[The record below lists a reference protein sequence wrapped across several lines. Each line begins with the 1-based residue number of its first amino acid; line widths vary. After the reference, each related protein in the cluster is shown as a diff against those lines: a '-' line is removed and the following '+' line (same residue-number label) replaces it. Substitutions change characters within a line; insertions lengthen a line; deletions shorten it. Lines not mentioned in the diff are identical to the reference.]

1 MHDSGHI
8 NKNKHTHIKQTFIH
22 LFKERQF
29 HEKALSLIHRKH
41 SDFTNL
47 FFFNLGQKVGLDLLN

>member
-8 NKNKHTHIKQTFIH
+8 KKYTHMNKTFIH
-22 LFKERQF
+22 IFKERKF
-29 HEKALSLIHRKH
+29 HEKALSSVHRKH

-47 FFFNLGQKVGLDLLN
+47 IFFNLGQKVGLDLLN